1 MQPTI
6 HVIPTTVVCVLSQT
20 MPYLEGFQRHKCHLY
35 VLLSFA
41 LTCWLVRK
49 LPCFVVMAELS
60 YRLTSLL
67 SHSQND
73 LSGFHLQL
81 LVFPFIYPFN
91 SRIRVLVQSSFAN
104 EEFRRISTTFQHH
117 FKICLLWFLQK
128 KNVAFTLI
136 SFAVLYWNEMIVY
149 QCDCHLSY

>member
-1 MQPTI
+1 MQIISSTVQTYSKILQPTI

-73 LSGFHLQL
+73 LGGFHLHL
-81 LVFPFIYPFN
+81 LVFPFVYQGSILEQGF
-91 SRIRVLVQSSFAN
+91 QSNHHLQMTSW
-104 EEFRRISTTFQHH
+104 EEFQKH
-117 FKICLLWFLQK
+117 FSIINSQCLQ
-128 KNVAFTLI
+128 V
-136 SFAVLYWNEMIVY
+136 E
-149 QCDCHLSY
+149 

>member
-1 MQPTI
+1 MQIISSTVQTYSKILQPTI

-81 LVFPFIYPFN
+81 LLFPFIYPFN

-117 FKICLLWFLQK
+117 FKICGFYMK
-128 KNVAFTLI
+128 KNVAFALI
-136 SFAVLYWNEMIVY
+136 SFVVLK
-149 QCDCHLSY
+149 

>member
-1 MQPTI
+1 MNGEICIRPFQLSIHDFLFCFVLICIQFLISQPLV

-35 VLLSFA
+35 VLLCFA

-73 LSGFHLQL
+73 LGGFHLHL
-81 LVFPFIYPFN
+81 LVFPFVYQFN
-91 SRIRVLVQSSFAN
+91 SRIGVLVHSSFAN
-104 EEFRRISTTFQHH
+104 
-117 FKICLLWFLQK
+117 
-128 KNVAFTLI
+128 
-136 SFAVLYWNEMIVY
+136 
-149 QCDCHLSY
+149 D